1 MNVKRLVIVALSGML
16 RAAFD
21 PSVQRARGAR
31 APPARNIFVP

>member
-21 PSVQRARGAR
+21 PSVHARGERGRLPR
-31 APPARNIFVP
+31 ATS

>member
-21 PSVQRARGAR
+21 PSVHAPGSEGAS
-31 APPARNIFVP
+31 ARNIFVP